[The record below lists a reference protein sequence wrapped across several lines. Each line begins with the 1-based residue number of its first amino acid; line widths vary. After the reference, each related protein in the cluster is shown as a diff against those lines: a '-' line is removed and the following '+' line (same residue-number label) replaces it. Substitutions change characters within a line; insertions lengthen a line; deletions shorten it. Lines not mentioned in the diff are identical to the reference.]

1 MIKIYKYENLGTAD
15 FGWLKAHYHF
25 SFSRYYSPK
34 RLGFGALKVINDDI
48 VAQHSGFETHGHNNM
63 EIITYVKKGAISHK
77 DSLGNEGKTRAGDVQ
92 VMSAGKGILHS
103 EHNHEDEQ
111 TELYQIWITPNKEN
125 VKPRWESASFPKNP
139 IENKAPLPLLV
150 CGFED
155 ERAALKIYQDAA
167 IYGGNIKSGNYSIN
181 KIKHQAYVL
190 ASSGEFF
197 INDISMQKGDGAEI
211 SDEKEIIIKAKTD
224 CEVLIIDVID

>member
-1 MIKIYKYENLGTAD
+1 MIKIYKFENLGTAD
-15 FGWLKAHYHF
+15 FGWLKPHYHF
-25 SFSRYYSPK
+25 SFSRYYNPE
-34 RLGFGALKVINDDI
+34 RLSFGALKVINDDV
-48 VAQHSGFETHGHNNM
+48 VAAHSGFETHGHNNM

-77 DSLGNEGKTRAGDVQ
+77 DSLGNEGKTSAGDVQ

-125 VKPRWESASFPKNP
+125 VKPRWEAASFPKNP

-150 CGFED
+150 CGFD
-155 ERAALKIYQDAA
+155 DDRKGLKIYQDAA
-167 IYGGNIKSGNYSIN
+167 IYGGNIKAGNSSIN
-181 KIKHQAYVL
+181 KIKHQAYIL
-190 ASSGEFF
+190 ASNGEFE
-197 INDISMQKGDGAEI
+197 INGVNMKKGDGAEI
-211 SDEKEIIIKAKTD
+211 SDEKEIIIKAKSD